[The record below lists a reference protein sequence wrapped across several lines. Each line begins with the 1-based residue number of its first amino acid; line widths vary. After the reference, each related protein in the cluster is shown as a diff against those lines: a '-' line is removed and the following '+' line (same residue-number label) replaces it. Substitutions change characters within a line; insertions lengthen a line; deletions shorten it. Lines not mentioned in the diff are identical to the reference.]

1 MRSVL
6 LVGVASLFV
15 LTATFACSSTT
26 TVTDTE
32 EDAGGQL
39 PESPAPTE
47 EEQDPTP
54 RGPSSGDPTDSGTST
69 DGSTDGGTGGST
81 DGDAGVQCQPGS
93 IRESEANDTEAT
105 ADALDWKTG
114 SYCGRLSGADVDFLT
129 FTIPNSQNGFQFEMN
144 RTQNGGYK
152 VECSV
157 GGTKFAFDG
166 TYPYVIGTPYFCKMS
181 LTGNAPADYRIQ
193 LTVTPN

>member
-1 MRSVL
+1 MRSVVL
-6 LVGVASLFV
+6 LGVASLLV
-15 LTATFACSSTT
+15 LTATFACSSAT
-26 TVTDTE
+26 TVTATE

-39 PESPAPTE
+39 PESSAPTE

-54 RGPSSGDPTDSGTST
+54 PGSSSGDLDSGTST
-69 DGSTDGGTGGST
+69 DGSTEGGTGGST

-114 SYCGRLSGADVDFLT
+114 SYCGRLSGADVDLLT
-129 FTIPNSQNGFQFEMN
+129 FTIPSSQNGFQFEMN

-166 TYPYVIGTPYFCKMS
+166 TYPYVIGTPYFCKVS